1 MIFSGEDESKED
13 GDSDASSSSG
23 GKEGKN
29 NGIQTLDSIQAMCL
43 PLGASI
49 SLLVMFFFFDSMQ
62 MLFAICTAVIAT
74 VALAFLLLPMCQ
86 YLMRLIY
93 QIAMNKL
100 KARFIE
106 KYIVEK

>member
-1 MIFSGEDESKED
+1 MNVNNISFLCWTLGEDDSKDD
-13 GDSDASSSSG
+13 GDPDNSSSG
-23 GKEGKN
+23 CKEGKQ
-29 NGIQTLDSIQAMCL
+29 NGIQTLDSLQAMCL

-86 YLMRLIY
+86 YLMR
-93 QIAMNKL
+93 
-100 KARFIE
+100 
-106 KYIVEK
+106 